1 MKTMKQPSLVLAVAI
16 SKTKLFLLKAGDF
29 DEAKQP
35 RAQDGKWTDGG
46 GGEGPGQEGKQ
57 LGTLRRVANK
67 EAKGTFSLQ
76 IGDAMIGQ
84 LEERQEF
91 YRPAGQGSRIRTK
104 MAVFTRV
111 RFEQDAL
118 RQLTNNPTLTVNG
131 IRSDLPAIHLRGKI
145 PNGFIEDKIRSLTR
159 R

>member
-1 MKTMKQPSLVLAVAI
+1 MKTMKQPSLVLANAI
-16 SKTKLFLLKAGDF
+16 LKTRLLLLKAGDF
-29 DEAKQP
+29 DESKHP
-35 RAQDGKWTDGG
+35 RAEDGKWTEGG
-46 GGEGPGQEGKQ
+46 GGGPGQEGNQ

-76 IGDAMIGQ
+76 IGDVVIGQ

-91 YRPAGQGSRIRTK
+91 YRPAGQRSRISTK

-118 RQLTNNPTLTVNG
+118 RRLTNNPTLTVNG
-131 IRSDLPAIHLRGKI
+131 MRSDLPAIRLRGKV
-145 PNGFIEDKIRSLTR
+145 PNGFIEDKIKSLTR